1 MQITCYSGFSKELNS
16 TKQPTS
22 GTDINVT
29 LKEPTSVLEPVFI
42 IQNYDLSWN
51 YIRWGVRYYYV
62 RDTVIVHNNI
72 AEYHCVSDPMATFKG
87 DIGSSSQYIVRAYDS
102 YDTDIIDLKYPV
114 KARPTFDSFVFEGDL
129 VDLIDS
135 TGFYVLGVKA
145 PYAKA
150 GVAYYIVDSTNM
162 TALINYMFS
171 GLWCTATDITQELQ
185 KMLNNPM
192 DYISSCYWFPFST
205 SGMTFT
211 DTIDFGFWSS
221 PASGLRLTE
230 AERTQI
236 LFDTVTIDKHPQ
248 AVTRGDYLLGAPFTR
263 VTASIYGFGRI
274 PLNANLLIQSQTI
287 GAYIRVDLFTGIAE
301 LSMASGGGDLCKM
314 TSQFGVPVQLSQ
326 VTQDIIKPFM
336 QTVGA
341 SVAFAEGDIIGTIT
355 GIGSA
360 IMGAL
365 SPQVQTTGSVGSK
378 IAYEENPHI
387 FVEWYPIADED
398 ILTIGRPYCKQST
411 ISSHSGFLQCSN
423 VDIKTSAS
431 PSEKSEIKQHM
442 ESGFFYE

>member
-16 TKQPTS
+16 TKQPTG
-22 GTDINVT
+22 GTTVNVT
-29 LKEPTSVLEPVFI
+29 LKEPTSVLNPIFI
-42 IQNYDLSWN
+42 ISGYNLAWN
-51 YIRWGVRYYYV
+51 YFKWGDRYYYK
-62 RDTVIVHNNI
+62 DDIVIVHNNV
-72 AEYHCVSDPMATFKG
+72 AEYHCSSDPMATFKS
-87 DIGSSSQYIVRAYDS
+87 DIGSSSQYIVRCADS
-102 YDTDIIDLKYPV
+102 VDVDIIDLKYPV
-114 KARPTFDSFVFEGDL
+114 KARPTFNSFVFTGDL

-145 PYAKA
+145 SYARS

-171 GLWCTATDITQELQ
+171 GVWCTATDITQELQ

-192 DYISSCYWFPFST
+192 DYISSCYWFPFSA
-205 SGMTFT
+205 SGLSMS
-211 DTIDFGFWSS
+211 DNISFGFWGS
-221 PASGLRLTE
+221 PAYGMRLTE
-230 AERTQI
+230 SDRTQI
-236 LFDTVTIDKHPQ
+236 LFDTITIDKHPQ

-274 PLNANLLIQSQTI
+274 PLNTNLLIQSQTI

-301 LSMASGGGDLCKM
+301 LSMASGGGDLCKL

-326 VTQDIIKPFM
+326 VTQDIVKPFM

-341 SVAFAEGDIIGTIT
+341 SVAFAEGDIVGTIT

-387 FVEWYPIADED
+387 FVEWYPVADED
-398 ILTIGRPYCKQST
+398 RTTIGRPYCKQST
-411 ISSHSGFLQCSN
+411 ISSHTGFIQCSN
-423 VDIKTSAS
+423 VDIKTTAS
-431 PSEKSEIKQHM
+431 PTEKQQIVQYM
-442 ESGFFYE
+442 EGGFFYE